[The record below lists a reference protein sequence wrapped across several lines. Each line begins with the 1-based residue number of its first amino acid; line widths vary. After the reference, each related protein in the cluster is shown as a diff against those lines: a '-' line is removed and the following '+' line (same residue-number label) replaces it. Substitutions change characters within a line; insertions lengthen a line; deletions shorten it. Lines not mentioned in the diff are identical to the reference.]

1 MSRTL
6 TFSLS
11 AYYGVFAYRLHLC
24 AITCLTVTTPL
35 FVLQA
40 QAAER
45 SAPRPP
51 LTSTPGAAASTAPAA
66 NTASAGAAA
75 QTPVPAPLAGL
86 NFLIIALDDIDP
98 ATLSSRPASSG
109 GVSLPLVPASSETG
123 RTAPPGLPTASIA
136 PSKPVSP
143 PRVAPTVP
151 APAPQEKSVDPLHP
165 PPSIRPLAWPTQQGQ
180 GPFWRV
186 SARPA
191 IYLAQST
198 PDRIL
203 PGPEPRRVIPP
214 DPRPKDFPEAPTTGG
229 TGKPA
234 TGGSNVPGGTQGTSG
249 EENNFSS
256 LTPLRVSRAQG
267 AAVPLR
273 RALLKAGSVD
283 VLTTGFDGA
292 PILRALN
299 GHRLSQRTLDNLQE
313 AMGRLMVAGK
323 MTADDENLRT
333 VIQNSARLG
342 QALGY
347 RGVVTLALLP
357 RATPN
362 PNGVALP
369 TTEATYGIVIT
380 DALRETGEPL
390 VFDEKGVDEVAMHE
404 AAALTE
410 RAVVEKVAAGW
421 KPVRPEDKRQLS
433 LDYLNKAR
441 DMIAQT
447 AIMQANPAEA
457 TRLQNEAID
466 LLNQSLALDVNQVEA
481 YVMLGDMLGLKDS
494 SGAASEYARAAQLKP
509 SDGKVWTKVA
519 IAYTKGTVPDWPRA
533 LDAAKRALALGYESA
548 ELHLAYAV
556 TQWGRAE
563 LFRKSN
569 AESRAANAEADA
581 RIHLDRALLLAPQ
594 DDPGVMR
601 DIASQLVAQGRYK
614 EGVSVLDRMTR
625 LYPDDKQM
633 QVLLAQS
640 LLRLPNQEE
649 AAFNAWSKVWKTQS
663 IAQVT
668 IDPAQ
673 YAFIV
678 EGFDRTLATLGKEAS
693 RLAGGVAQGGVPR
706 EQALLQMTRLRD
718 DLTIAQDTIK
728 IMVAPTLTQRQNH
741 NSRIFA
747 ADLMTQAFGN
757 YIMFLETADNTVFNR
772 ATDLHR
778 QAIVTLNL
786 VRAAR

>member
-1 MSRTL
+1 LR
-6 TFSLS
+6 
-11 AYYGVFAYRLHLC
+11 LC
-24 AITCLTVTTPL
+24 AVICLTIVMPL
-35 FVLQA
+35 FVLEGY
-40 QAAER
+40 AAER
-45 SAPRPP
+45 STPRPSSSAGP
-51 LTSTPGAAASTAPAA
+51 NAASTSPAI
-66 NTASAGAAA
+66 NSASNSAT
-75 QTPVPAPLAGL
+75 QTPAPAPLAGL
-86 NFLIIALDDIDP
+86 NFLIVALNDIDP
-98 ATLSSRPASSG
+98 ATLSARPVSSG
-109 GVSLPLVPASSETG
+109 GVSLPLVPASGETV
-123 RTAPPGLPTASIA
+123 RTAPPGLPTASLV
-136 PSKPVSP
+136 PSKPLTAPRVSP
-143 PRVAPTVP
+143 APRAPSR
-151 APAPQEKSVDPLHP
+151 EEDSVDPLHP
-165 PPSIRPLAWPTQQGQ
+165 PASIRPLEWPGNQA
-180 GPFWRV
+180 PFWRAF
-186 SARPA
+186 ARPA
-191 IYLAQST
+191 VHLAQST

-203 PGPEPRRVIPP
+203 PGPEPRRAVPP
-214 DPRPKDFPEAPTTGG
+214 DTRPPDFPEAVPPVGVPAR
-229 TGKPA
+229 PA
-234 TGGSNVPGGTQGTSG
+234 TGIAPGLPGTPA

-256 LTPLRVSRAQG
+256 LAPARVSRAQG

-347 RGVVTLALLP
+347 RGVITLALLP
-357 RATPN
+357 RTAPN
-362 PNGVALP
+362 SNGVASP
-369 TTEATYGIVIT
+369 TTEVTYGIVIT

-390 VFDEKGVDEVAMHE
+390 VFDEKGVNEAAMHE

-410 RAVVEKVAAGW
+410 RTVVEKVAAVW
-421 KPVRPEDKRQLS
+421 KPVMPEEKRQLS
-433 LDYLNKAR
+433 LSYLNKAR
-441 DMIAQT
+441 EMIAQT
-447 AIMQANPAEA
+447 AIMQVNPGEA

-481 YVMLGDMLGLKDS
+481 YVMLGDMLGLRDS

-569 AESRAANAEADA
+569 AETRASEAEADA

-625 LYPDDKQM
+625 LYPDEKELQF
-633 QVLLAQS
+633 LLAQS

-649 AAFNAWSKVWKTQS
+649 AAFSAWSKVWKTQS
-663 IAQVT
+663 MAQVT
-668 IDPAQ
+668 IDPAH
-673 YAFIV
+673 YSFVV
-678 EGFDRTLATLGKEAS
+678 EGFDRTLSTLGKEAS

-718 DLTIAQDTIK
+718 DLTMAQDTIK
-728 IMVAPTLTQRQNH
+728 IMVAPTLTHRQNH

-757 YIMFLETADNTVFNR
+757 YIMFLETADTTVFNR